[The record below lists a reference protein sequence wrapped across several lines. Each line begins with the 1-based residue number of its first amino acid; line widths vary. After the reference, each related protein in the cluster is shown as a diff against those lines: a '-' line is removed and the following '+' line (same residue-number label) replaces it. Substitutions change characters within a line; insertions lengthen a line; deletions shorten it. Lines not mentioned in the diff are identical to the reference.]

1 MKITDYYKLREID
14 IKNYIFDYPDSLLN
28 IMILILKA
36 KLDMKIKI
44 LIYKV
49 IFIYYTGFKVS
60 CSVKPLYN
68 FFS

>member
-1 MKITDYYKLREID
+1 
-14 IKNYIFDYPDSLLN
+14 
-28 IMILILKA
+28 MILILKA